1 MDQRSKLKASLGRFI
16 TAMADLM
23 ILNLLTILCSL
34 PVITL
39 GPTLCALNTVTL
51 RIARDEPA
59 ETLKMFFSAFKANF
73 RKGLILGLI
82 ALFGAVVI
90 FADGVYAFSI
100 TGAAKIVFCIVT
112 GIVAAVWLTYVSY
125 VFALQAQYEN
135 SLISHIRNTY
145 LLAFVN
151 PGKTLLMWVILASP
165 AILFLGLPTN
175 IVAYIGVLF
184 LLFGISLPA
193 LGVSAVL
200 KDIFE
205 RFNPQDPR
213 GTEDEEES

>member
-1 MDQRSKLKASLGRFI
+1 MDQRSKLKSSLGRFI

-23 ILNLLTILCSL
+23 ILNLLTLLCSL
-34 PVITL
+34 PIITI
-39 GPTLCALNTVTL
+39 GPSLCALNSVTL
-51 RIARDEPA
+51 RIARDEPS
-59 ETLKMFFSAFKANF
+59 ETLKMFFSAFKTNF
-73 RKGLILGLI
+73 RKGLFLGLI

-112 GIVAAVWLTYVSY
+112 GIVAAFWLTYVSY

-135 SLISHIRNTY
+135 SVLSHIRNAY

-151 PGKTLLMWVILASP
+151 PGKTLLMWVILFIP
-165 AILFLGLPTN
+165 VMLFLGLPTN
-175 IVAYIGVLF
+175 IVAYIGILY
-184 LLFGISLPA
+184 LLFGISVPA

-205 RFNPQDPR
+205 RFDPKDTME
-213 GTEDEEES
+213 TEEEES